1 MRGQAAVEYLMTY
14 GWAIALLII
23 ILGLIMGTGL
33 LSPTYLV
40 NEECEVG
47 PNFPCDTNDFRVYV
61 EDGNTYIDIRVYN
74 GYGYPI
80 YVSNASAELIDQGTS
95 FNIER
100 FQNNIVESGDPV
112 EIRGIIPDYTMS
124 KDSMAKIKLKM
135 RYFLCAEEVNPDC
148 DPLNASY
155 HNVSGRIK
163 GRVAYAE

>member
-1 MRGQAAVEYLMTY
+1 MRGQAAIEYLMTY

-23 ILGLIMGTGL
+23 ILGLLIGTGL

-61 EDGNTYIDIRVYN
+61 EDGNTYLNMRVYN
-74 GYGYPI
+74 GYGYPVYI
-80 YVSNASAELIDQGTS
+80 ENASAELTDLGNS
-95 FNIER
+95 FIIEK
-100 FQNNIVESGDPV
+100 FQNNIVESGDAV
-112 EIRGIIPDYTMS
+112 EINGIIPDYQLG

-155 HNVSGRIK
+155 HNVSGRIR
-163 GRVAYAE
+163 GRVTYVD